1 MIVSQM
7 ELKPPPAPPSETTS
21 LPPTLFLFQVDE
33 VILENECVKKK
44 KERKAKNGQMQPDY
58 VLQHL
63 QFMSIFAAFDLY
75 LYSAKGLFI
84 TQAALMLN
92 GALSFHQNTIKPPL
106 ALVSERIAAIV
117 IISVNHTQHLV
128 TRPPCLKAINNL
140 RRLPEAKVKHTW
152 RASFADLAPPQV
164 RLR

>member
-1 MIVSQM
+1 M
-7 ELKPPPAPPSETTS
+7 
-21 LPPTLFLFQVDE
+21 
-33 VILENECVKKK
+33 CKKK
-44 KERKAKNGQMQPDY
+44 KRKKSKKWTNATR
-58 VLQHL
+58 LFFAAFAISEH
-63 QFMSIFAAFDLY
+63 FAAFDLY

-92 GALSFHQNTIKPPL
+92 CALSFHQNTIKPPL
-106 ALVSERIAAIV
+106 ALVSDRIAAIV

-152 RASFADLAPPQV
+152 RASFADRAPPQV